1 MRTPR
6 SPRLAAV
13 LVLLGLLGLACG
25 FGDKMKEEAA
35 EELFEQAIEE
45 AGADGEIELD
55 IGQEIDTSD
64 LPEWLDYP
72 NARATGKMTLAQEG
86 EEGTM
91 YVLETADDM
100 TTVATWYKTALATWN
115 QSASF
120 ETAESMQLVYD
131 DGAGSAVQLTLAPAG
146 GNTTISCWYAKAQQE
161 EEVGATKAKLPP
173 ERLPG
178 PGLRKM
184 GPGQKGV
191 KGKKLK
197 GR

>member
-1 MRTPR
+1 MRTQR

-45 AGADGEIELD
+45 AGDVELD
-55 IGQEIDTSD
+55 IGQEIDISD
-64 LPEWLDYP
+64 LPDWLNYP
-72 NARATGKMTLAQEG
+72 NAKATGKMTLAQEG
-86 EEGTM
+86 DEGTM

-100 TTVATWYKTALATWN
+100 TTVATWYKTALSSWN

-131 DGAGSAVQLTLAPAG
+131 DGVSSAVQLTLAPVG
-146 GNTTISCWYAKAQQE
+146 ENTTISCWYAKGEAQA
-161 EEVGATKAKLPP
+161 EEVGGTKAKVQP

-178 PGLRKM
+178 PGLRKV

-191 KGKKLK
+191 KGKKLN
-197 GR
+197 RR